1 MKKDI
6 EMSRKVDELGRIVIP
21 KEIRDKFGIKTN
33 DRMDIYV
40 ENNVISLV
48 KDSHKCIFCSST
60 KDLIDVPINPDELYR
75 IERQNMIL
83 KDYELIAIC
92 MILDIDYNDLI
103 KVIKKKK

>member
-1 MKKDI
+1 
-6 EMSRKVDELGRIVIP
+6 MSRADVSREL
-21 KEIRDKFGIKTN
+21 
-33 DRMDIYV
+33 
-40 ENNVISLV
+40 
-48 KDSHKCIFCSST
+48 
-60 KDLIDVPINPDELYR
+60 DLIDVPINPDELYR

>member
-1 MKKDI
+1 MTDLVSVFFCAPAAAHHNAPLRIMKKFDVKSNAYGKII
-6 EMSRKVDELGRIVIP
+6 EKYRKSKNMSRADVSREL
-21 KEIRDKFGIKTN
+21 
-33 DRMDIYV
+33 
-40 ENNVISLV
+40 
-48 KDSHKCIFCSST
+48 
-60 KDLIDVPINPDELYR
+60 DLIDVPINPDELYR

>member
-1 MKKDI
+1 MKKFDGKSNADGKII
-6 EMSRKVDELGRIVIP
+6 EKYRKSKNMSRADVSREL
-21 KEIRDKFGIKTN
+21 
-33 DRMDIYV
+33 
-40 ENNVISLV
+40 
-48 KDSHKCIFCSST
+48 
-60 KDLIDVPINPDELYR
+60 DLIDVPINPDELYR

>member
-1 MKKDI
+1 MKKFDGKSNAYGKII
-6 EMSRKVDELGRIVIP
+6 EKCRKSKNMSRADVSREL
-21 KEIRDKFGIKTN
+21 
-33 DRMDIYV
+33 
-40 ENNVISLV
+40 
-48 KDSHKCIFCSST
+48 
-60 KDLIDVPINPDELYR
+60 DLIDIPINPDELYR

>member
-1 MKKDI
+1 MKKFEGKSNAYGKII
-6 EMSRKVDELGRIVIP
+6 EKYRKNKNMSRTDVSREL
-21 KEIRDKFGIKTN
+21 
-33 DRMDIYV
+33 
-40 ENNVISLV
+40 
-48 KDSHKCIFCSST
+48 
-60 KDLIDVPINPDELYR
+60 DLIDIPINPDELYR

>member
-1 MKKDI
+1 MKKFDGKSNAYGKII
-6 EMSRKVDELGRIVIP
+6 EKYRKSKNMSRADVSREL
-21 KEIRDKFGIKTN
+21 
-33 DRMDIYV
+33 
-40 ENNVISLV
+40 
-48 KDSHKCIFCSST
+48 
-60 KDLIDVPINPDELYR
+60 DLIDIPINPDELYR

>member
-1 MKKDI
+1 MKKFDGKSNAYGKII
-6 EMSRKVDELGRIVIP
+6 EKYRKSKSMSRADVSREL
-21 KEIRDKFGIKTN
+21 
-33 DRMDIYV
+33 
-40 ENNVISLV
+40 
-48 KDSHKCIFCSST
+48 
-60 KDLIDVPINPDELYR
+60 DLIDVPINPDELYR

>member
-1 MKKDI
+1 MKKFDGKSNAYGKII
-6 EMSRKVDELGRIVIP
+6 EKYRKSKNMSRADVSREL
-21 KEIRDKFGIKTN
+21 
-33 DRMDIYV
+33 
-40 ENNVISLV
+40 
-48 KDSHKCIFCSST
+48 
-60 KDLIDVPINPDELYR
+60 DLIDVPINPDELYR

>member
-1 MKKDI
+1 MKEFDGKSNAYGKII
-6 EMSRKVDELGRIVIP
+6 EKYRKSKNMSRADVSREL
-21 KEIRDKFGIKTN
+21 
-33 DRMDIYV
+33 
-40 ENNVISLV
+40 
-48 KDSHKCIFCSST
+48 
-60 KDLIDVPINPDELYR
+60 DLIDVPINPDELYR